1 MKEVFYILL
10 FILLGFVGYQHIYRN
25 VPDSV
30 LVDNRIDFQVKE
42 VKRIISTSS
51 KYNKNVAF

>member
-1 MKEVFYILL
+1 MKKCFYILL
-10 FILLGFVGYQHIYRN
+10 FILLASVGYQHIYRN

-42 VKRIISTSS
+42 VKIIISTSS
-51 KYNKNVAF
+51 KYNENVAF

>member
-25 VPDSV
+25 VQDSV
-30 LVDNRIDFQVKE
+30 LAENRMDFQVKE
-42 VKRIISTSS
+42 VKSIISTSP
-51 KYNKNVAF
+51 KYNENVAF